1 MNKKDKHE
9 VWESTDPSDFL
20 KELKILHKIEKL
32 SIDNNVIYI
41 AQPFGCKYREINQSD
56 KRRAGKTALINDK
69 NIKFGITDDINRRKK
84 DYKKDVGNVDL
95 TVIVSDED
103 YSFIEK
109 LEKKILKTVDAYR
122 IKNPSGRKTEWLKDM
137 SFDEL
142 KRIIEKEYKE
152 LKS

>member
-9 VWESTDPSDFL
+9 IWGPCCDSSDFL
-20 KELKILHKIEKL
+20 KELKILTKRKKIPMG
-32 SIDNNVIYI
+32 NNVIYI
-41 AQPFGCKYREINQSD
+41 AQPFGCEYREINQSD
-56 KRRAGKTALINDK
+56 KRRAGKTAVINDK
-69 NIKFGITDDINRRKK
+69 NIKFGITDDINRRKN

-95 TVIVSDED
+95 TVIVNDED

-109 LEKKILKTVDAYR
+109 LEKKILKTVDEYR

-142 KRIIEKEYKE
+142 KRIIENEYMEFK
-152 LKS
+152 